1 MGLLRTLARRGPRTV
16 EQLSHE
22 LIADARLMAVICRA
36 LRAAGLLLAAPGD
49 RWELTAAG
57 QRLATDTGATLELD
71 AMAEDYRRWGEL
83 DRYARTLRGERHEE
97 PRTYDDAAIAH
108 DEQAARRYA
117 RRLTNRRRHQVDR
130 LLARVVPTRPLVI
143 LDAWGGDGYLA
154 REMCTRWPQ
163 ITCTVLEIPTMAR
176 IAREACAGYPR
187 IAVITGDL
195 VHDDPGVLLAGETV
209 DVVVISHV
217 LQSLSERRRREL
229 ATQVTRVLSP
239 GGCLLSSEFVLR
251 WNDQDSL
258 DVLLWAVG
266 RTSANWQGEPL
277 QAAGQDLLVRASG
290 LAAVDA
296 WWVTETTRAVLG
308 VKTAAGSHPALR
320 VLPAPQSATRS

>member
-22 LIADARLMAVICRA
+22 LIADARLLAVICRA
-36 LRAAGLLLAAPGD
+36 LRAAGLLLAASGD

-154 REMCTRWPQ
+154 REMCSRWPQ

-187 IAVITGDL
+187 IAVISGDL

-277 QAAGQDLLVRASG
+277 QAAEQDLLVRASG

>member
-1 MGLLRTLARRGPRTV
+1 L
-16 EQLSHE
+16 
-22 LIADARLMAVICRA
+22 
-36 LRAAGLLLAAPGD
+36 
-49 RWELTAAG
+49 
-57 QRLATDTGATLELD
+57 
-71 AMAEDYRRWGEL
+71 
-83 DRYARTLRGERHEE
+83 
-97 PRTYDDAAIAH
+97 
-108 DEQAARRYA
+108 
-117 RRLTNRRRHQVDR
+117 
-130 LLARVVPTRPLVI
+130 
-143 LDAWGGDGYLA
+143 
-154 REMCTRWPQ
+154 
-163 ITCTVLEIPTMAR
+163 
-176 IAREACAGYPR
+176 
-187 IAVITGDL
+187 
-195 VHDDPGVLLAGETV
+195 HDDPGVLLAGETV

-277 QAAGQDLLVRASG
+277 QSAEQDLLLRASG

-296 WWVTETTRAVLG
+296 WWVTESTRAVVG

-320 VLPAPQSATRS
+320 VLPAPQSAAEG